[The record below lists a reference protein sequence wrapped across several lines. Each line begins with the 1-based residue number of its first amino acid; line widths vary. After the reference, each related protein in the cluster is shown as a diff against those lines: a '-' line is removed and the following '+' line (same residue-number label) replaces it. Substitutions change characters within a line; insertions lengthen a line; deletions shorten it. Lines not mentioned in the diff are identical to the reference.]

1 MLNATAI
8 IVTHTYIHIF
18 NTHSPTSKCTTTK
31 TTTIKKERERKC
43 ENSIEHKI
51 LASYCMCDAEMI
63 IIRIEQNSSF
73 HFERPKSE
81 NRY

>member
-31 TTTIKKERERKC
+31 TTTIKKRERESARIVLNIK
-43 ENSIEHKI
+43 SW
-51 LASYCMCDAEMI
+51 LATVCVMQE
-63 IIRIEQNSSF
+63 
-73 HFERPKSE
+73 
-81 NRY
+81 